1 MAEIDGGALS
11 FKSVIDNGMLDRALE
26 ETMRRI
32 KGLSDAT
39 VAGGEEMDTTFMHT
53 ADGIRKA
60 LGQVGQACE
69 VHENELAKLKEDYK
83 RLGKEA
89 NDAFNSGNKD
99 KGESIRERQS
109 QVRGLITLRKQQLKE
124 ARGLSDALEK
134 EAQKLEET
142 KKKTEENAKAY
153 KTLSREIKSVEYE
166 MSVLTQR
173 GREQGLSDT
182 AIQATDAY
190 KQLLAKL
197 GELKDLRNDI
207 AQQGNIMANDEVA
220 FQGVIQGI
228 SGIAGGLSAATGAV
242 SLFAGE
248 NENLQKVMT
257 KVQSVMAITI
267 GLQQVAQT
275 LNKDSSFMLH
285 TVRKA
290 KELLTVAET
299 KFAAALGASNAMA
312 KTLMATLTLGLSV
325 VVTGVVILLDRIIT
339 KNNEAKKAQEEFSNA
354 VIDGAIKPI
363 GSIEMLSSKYKS
375 LGDDMKAKEKFVKD
389 NQKAF
394 EELGVSVKNVT
405 DAENLLIQN
414 KEAFIKAQLAKA
426 KALAYSQMAVEK
438 NVEVIKAKYNLVATP
453 KAYIQKKGTY
463 TDGYGT
469 RREGTIIVKSD
480 KWQEAERAVK
490 RAEEKVKELFEK
502 AFDAENEVDE
512 ILRNAGI
519 KMSENTTQAHN
530 NIKKTV
536 ETNTSA
542 IREFTDSLKEQLGEA
557 ENVLDKMKIIAK
569 EREKLTEEDKKDKHK
584 VLADAEKDIV
594 KGIKSDYDKSVKEYE
609 DYVNSKLS
617 VADRY
622 IKEKKKLEEELKK
635 AETPEQK
642 KVVQTKIDTLDKRF
656 VTDKSKMYDELVV
669 RYRTYEED
677 ITEINKDYDI
687 ERRQAEEKGNRELV
701 ERIEKAR
708 RDAISR
714 RTAEEFRNSDVWS
727 KMFDNVSELSTSV
740 IDDLIQKFE
749 ANKVELGL
757 KLSPEDMKEVTD
769 TVNRLKVEARTRNPF
784 KGVAQGIADLKNA
797 ADSDQA
803 LTAMVGLLDS
813 AAEAGAQLKAVLD
826 DVLNTLDALGVE
838 GTEEVR
844 HVVGALEGIGKGA
857 KDAILG
863 AMSGN
868 PVQIVGG
875 AIKAIG
881 SVVSYFAGA
890 NDRRAERSIKKHQ
903 ENVNALISTYK
914 ELEWQIG
921 KSLSSTAYKHQ
932 KSAIDNM
939 RQQQRE
945 LDAMIEAERSKKKAD
960 EGKIKEW
967 QERKRELDRSISDS
981 VDNMRRQLLATDAKS
996 IASELGNALTS
1007 AFLKGEDGAKAWGD
1021 TVRNVINNL
1030 VKNLLIQKVL
1040 EAPIEK
1046 IIRKY
1051 TSRWVNDKN
1060 GMKGFEAV
1068 EDDVNSLASELER
1081 EFPKLEKAF
1090 GSLKSKLKFDDLA
1103 ENDKTLTG
1111 AVKGVTEETAS
1122 IVAGQLNAVRM
1133 HQVDTNAILRN
1144 QLLALNQIAHNTSY
1158 NKRLDDIY
1166 REMRKQNTNDPLRSK
1181 GLN

>member
-39 VAGGEEMDTTFMHT
+39 VAGGEEMDKAFMQTT
-53 ADGIRKA
+53 DGIRDA
-60 LGQVGQACE
+60 LGKIGQACE
-69 VHENELAKLKEDYK
+69 IHESELAKLEEKY
-83 RLGKEA
+83 RQLGQKA
-89 NDAFNSGNKD
+89 NDALSSGDNDRGYKLREQQSNIE
-99 KGESIRERQS
+99 GEIIIRKR
-109 QVRGLITLRKQQLKE
+109 LLHE

-142 KKKTEENAKAY
+142 KKKTEENAKAHQS
-153 KTLSREIKSVEYE
+153 LRSRIKELKEE
-166 MSVLTQR
+166 MALLIDQ
-173 GREQGLSDT
+173 GIDEQSE
-182 AIQATDAY
+182 AY
-190 KQLLAKL
+190 KRLVAEL
-197 GELKDLRNDI
+197 GRLQDIQGDI
-207 AQQGNIMANDEVA
+207 AQQGKTMANDEVA

-299 KFAAALGASNAMA
+299 KFATALGVSNAMA

-325 VVTGVVILLDRIIT
+325 AITGVVVLLDKIVS
-339 KNNEAKKAQEEFSNA
+339 KNNEAKKAQENFSNA

-363 GSIEMLSSKYKS
+363 GSIEKLSAKYKS

-414 KEAFIKAQLAKA
+414 KEAFVSAQFAKA
-426 KALAYSQMAVEK
+426 KALAYSQIATEK
-438 NVEVIKAKYNLVATP
+438 IAEKIKLQAEHDKMEDNLYGVSGGGSAMGGGTTISLGENLV
-453 KAYIQKKGTY
+453 KKNLKK
-463 TDGYGT
+463 
-469 RREGTIIVKSD
+469 EID
-480 KWQEAERAVK
+480 KLGEDIK
-490 RAEEKVKELFEK
+490 DLFEESIK
-502 AFDAENEVDE
+502 EDANYIE
-512 ILRNAGI
+512 ILNNAGI
-519 KMSENTTQAHN
+519 KMSENTTQTHN

-569 EREKLTEEDKKDKHK
+569 EREKLTEEDKDKHK

-677 ITEINKDYDI
+677 ITEINKAYDI

-757 KLSPEDMKEVTD
+757 KLSPEDMKEATD
-769 TVNRLKVEARTRNPF
+769 AFNRLKVEARTRNPF

-797 ADSDQA
+797 ANDDQA

-868 PVQIVGG
+868 PVQMVGG

-881 SVVSYFAGA
+881 SVVNYFAGA

-1046 IIRKY
+1046 IIKKY

-1068 EDDVNSLASELER
+1068 ENDVNSLASELER

-1090 GSLKSKLKFDDLA
+1090 GSLKSKLKFDNLA
-1103 ENDKTLTG
+1103 GNDKTLTG